1 MRFIVP
7 NPFRRG
13 WSIRLGRLRLFS
25 VPWYWDRVRERLT
38 GRAVGRTTALRRRT
52 HQHYCEGCDGNWAHE
67 GQMCAQQWAWQCPA
81 CRPPKIGPA
90 GPEAAPRVSIAS
102 GDSRSVSPADAGT
115 VRQRLGRWFMVV
127 RRDRAELCQQ
137 LGESFGGDSRIIVV
151 LDRRHSERRGR
162 PEPKASLAVERR
174 RWTDRRTPPTDQ
186 DSYTWA
192 SLGFRPHRDRSLG
205 PR

>member
-1 MRFIVP
+1 MRIIVP

-25 VPWYWDRVRERLT
+25 VPWYWDRVRERFT
-38 GRAVGRTTALRRRT
+38 GWAAGGTTALPRRT
-52 HQHYCEGCDGNWAHE
+52 HQHYCEGCDGNWEHE
-67 GQMCAQQWAWQCPA
+67 GQVCAQQWAWQCPA

-90 GPEAAPRVSIAS
+90 GPVAAPRA
-102 GDSRSVSPADAGT
+102 
-115 VRQRLGRWFMVV
+115 QRLGRWFIVV

-137 LGESFGGDSRIIVV
+137 LGESFGGDSRIIVI

-162 PEPKASLAVERR
+162 PEPKASLAAERR
-174 RWTDRRTPPTDQ
+174 RRTDRRTPPTDQ
-186 DSYTWA
+186 NAYTWA